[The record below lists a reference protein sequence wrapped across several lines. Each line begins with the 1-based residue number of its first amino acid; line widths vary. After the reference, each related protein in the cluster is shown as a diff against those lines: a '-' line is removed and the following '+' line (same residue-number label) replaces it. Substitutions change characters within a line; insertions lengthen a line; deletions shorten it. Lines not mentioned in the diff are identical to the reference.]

1 MLEPVIPSDHPGRRE
16 LVALRVELESC
27 WCADTSFWP
36 ELWTPAHPS
45 VGQCAVTALVVSDRF
60 GGEILRTV
68 NQDVVHYWNRL
79 SGVDVDLTRDQF
91 ERWSPQEDLAEI
103 SHAEL
108 ASSGPTLGPRYQ
120 RLAAALHAK
129 PRPRDPST

>member
-16 LVALRVELESC
+16 LAALRAELEDC
-27 WCADTSFWP
+27 WCAETSFWP
-36 ELWTPAHPS
+36 ELWTTAHPS

-79 SGVDVDLTRDQF
+79 GGVDVDMTRDQF
-91 ERWSPQEDLAEI
+91 EVWSPQEEPAVI
-103 SHAEL
+103 SHDEL
-108 ASSGPTLGPRYQ
+108 ASSGPTLAPRYQ
-120 RLAAALHAK
+120 RLTAALSAQ
-129 PRPRDPST
+129 PRS